1 MSIPVVDWN
10 DNEQVV
16 RAVRPECFI
25 QMFYSNPATYIVSG
39 GFAYTG
45 GNFATPEEAW
55 AYTRQHPSVQA
66 YEAIH
71 SPAKRLAEK
80 VQDGGFEAW
89 WSWQDTES
97 LEPGMVYARAKYHSR
112 AAWDAALASHAE
124 CVDCRDYENNIRTW
138 IEQLGGNPGAVY
150 ISTELERLI
159 STLASHAQGETVTWR
174 VDWHSFGSGTYP
186 RYRDSEKSARAA
198 FDGETLGRFDKVT
211 LVRIS
216 TTTTETVVAERKAGA
231 Q

>member
-16 RAVRPECFI
+16 RAYFSSTGYTALTPAPVGVEETGKPETCRWAIGFGLNY
-25 QMFYSNPATYIVSG
+25 YSSWLPTIA
-39 GFAYTG
+39 
-45 GNFATPEEAW
+45 EAW
-55 AYTRQHPSVQA
+55 ESARQHPSVQA

-71 SPAKRLAEK
+71 NPAKRPAEK

-89 WSWQDTES
+89 WERQPAAMRYT
-97 LEPGMVYARAKYHSR
+97 GMLTTKDIGRN
-112 AAWDAALASHAE
+112 AWDAA
-124 CVDCRDYENNIRTW
+124 
-138 IEQLGGNPGAVY
+138 
-150 ISTELERLI
+150 
-159 STLASHAQGETVTWR
+159 LASHAQGETVTWR

-216 TTTTETVVAERKAGA
+216 TTTETVVAERKAGA